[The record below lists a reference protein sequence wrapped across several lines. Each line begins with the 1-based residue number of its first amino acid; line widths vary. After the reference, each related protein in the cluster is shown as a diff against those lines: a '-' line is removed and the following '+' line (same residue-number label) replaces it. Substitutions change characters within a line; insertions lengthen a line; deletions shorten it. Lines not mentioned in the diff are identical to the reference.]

1 MNDNL
6 ARIPVPVHE
15 DYDLLHQRQLERS
28 KQKRQQKKRSF
39 MGTVVSVGISVALA
53 FGITTGYMRIFEL
66 EREISQNNNQLAV
79 LKATNDQKEVS
90 LESSMTLEQ
99 IEFEAKTRLGMN
111 KPANNQIIYINI
123 HTEDASHVVQ

>member
-28 KQKRQQKKRSF
+28 KQKQQQKKRSF
-39 MGTVVSVGISVALA
+39 TGTVLSVAIAVTLA
-53 FGITTGYMRIFEL
+53 FGITKGYMRIFEL
-66 EREISQNNNQLAV
+66 EREISQNNSQLAV

-90 LESSMTLEQ
+90 LESSMTLDQ
-99 IEFEAKTRLGMN
+99 IEYEAKTRLGMN

-123 HTEDASHVVQ
+123 HTEDASHVVD